1 MVSKGPSS
9 ASSARSRRYTI
20 KLRDIVGYSLKGARD
35 YAREHHLSLKVE
47 EEDSDGE
54 NDGTVLRQ
62 SPESGTEMNSGDTLT
77 VVVAL
82 LPLLLQNLILLIIQE
97 VLIKADQKKSLIIFR
112 YMFRMMD
119 IQLIIFTKT

>member
-1 MVSKGPSS
+1 M
-9 ASSARSRRYTI
+9 
-20 KLRDIVGYSLKGARD
+20 KGARD

-77 VVVAL
+77 VVVAKAKKNDSTDTSSSSTTTTTVTKSYTINY
-82 LPLLLQNLILLIIQE
+82 PGS
-97 VLIKADQKKSLIIFR
+97 ADQSGSEKA
-112 YMFRMMD
+112 
-119 IQLIIFTKT
+119 